1 MQFSIVWL
9 WYLLSLM
16 MQGSLKCSQDD
27 LSFTHLPFYYISC
40 FIVMFFWWNSEITS
54 FWFYM
59 KCLVI
64 LFYLLAS
71 QKENALIYIEQVE
84 MLKSVMYILLFFT
97 ILYDMKE
104 EYRFWACSC
113 PVHHVIWESVKCKT
127 RNDHLHQQNIY

>member
-1 MQFSIVWL
+1 
-9 WYLLSLM
+9 
-16 MQGSLKCSQDD
+16 
-27 LSFTHLPFYYISC
+27 
-40 FIVMFFWWNSEITS
+40 
-54 FWFYM
+54 M

-104 EYRFWACSC
+104 EYRF
-113 PVHHVIWESVKCKT
+113 
-127 RNDHLHQQNIY
+127 